1 MTLITPEDRVS
12 RTADL
17 LRSLEDSVRE
27 LRQMAEDLKRRIEAG
42 EDADLVDGSRQV
54 EQATRL
60 IRSCQKVEECFVE
73 QLERRVGIVRGGYA
87 LDLDRARF
95 EIGCRLA
102 RLRTCGHSGPVS
114 E

>member
-17 LRSLEDSVRE
+17 LRSLEDSIRE
-27 LRQMAEDLKRRIEAG
+27 LRQMAEELKRQIEAG
-42 EDADLVDGSRQV
+42 ESADLADGGRQV
-54 EQATRL
+54 EQAVRL

-73 QLERRVGIVRGGYA
+73 QRERQAGIVRGGYA
-87 LDLDRARF
+87 LDLHKARL

-102 RLRTCGHSGPVS
+102 RLRACRDSRGVP